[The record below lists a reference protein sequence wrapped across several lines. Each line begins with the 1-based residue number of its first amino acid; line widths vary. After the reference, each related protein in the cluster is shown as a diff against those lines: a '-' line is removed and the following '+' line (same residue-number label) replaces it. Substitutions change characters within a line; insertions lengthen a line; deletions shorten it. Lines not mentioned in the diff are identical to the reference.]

1 MNCKQSFWG
10 EHRFY
15 NIEEALELLTNMSDC
30 EDESTSES
38 KNEGDSSDS
47 SEDTPE
53 QHQVRTDSNILM
65 PKETEVSK
73 AKEIPK
79 NCQKAATKLV
89 DNQSATKHALLADQT
104 ATASGEEH
112 VVSPPKVSKAKEI
125 HKNGQEAAPKLV
137 DNQSATKT
145 MASDSDMDVEDYYVI
160 EDANKS
166 ASSKYVPCINYA
178 NDKVYPEDVKNG
190 WVRLEQDTGPPN
202 IYRFEGSCCNYLNL
216 NNYTP
221 GAVFDEFSEGKMWAI
236 LSENTNKYVHAKLRQ
251 AKDKGDKDP
260 IELLSEGADQNPC
273 ARLNKWEDTSPDEM
287 KVFVAHLIVMGI
299 LKKNSLEQ
307 YWSRDSILN
316 MPFFGHYMS
325 RNHFQNILWNL
336 HISNPDETNPQKEEA
351 NHDPLFWVRPMVDMM
366 QRNFCTKYRP
376 GKELSLDESMCPFK
390 GRVHFKCYNP
400 KKPNRFYIKLFMVS
414 EPSTGYIC
422 GFEVYTGD
430 ASGQSQGNVQ
440 EVQDASKTSC
450 TVLGLLDSVQLLDMG
465 HHVYF
470 DKYYNSPDLTDLLY
484 KRKTH
489 ACGTVRKNRKS
500 LPLAVTQ
507 AKLKQ
512 GETVFCCKK
521 SFSTEVD
528 GQEGSVHSKWLA
540 QGN

>member
-1 MNCKQSFWG
+1 MGKHSFY
-10 EHRFY
+10 RL
-15 NIEEALELLTNMSDC
+15 EEALELLTNMSDC

-38 KNEGDSSDS
+38 KNEGDSSDI

-65 PKETEVSK
+65 PNETKVSK
-73 AKEIPK
+73 AKEIPQ
-79 NCQKAATKLV
+79 NGQKAAPKLG

-104 ATASGEEH
+104 ATTSGASPAK
-112 VVSPPKVSKAKEI
+112 VSKVSKAKEI
-125 HKNGQEAAPKLV
+125 LKTGQKAAPKLG
-137 DNQSATKT
+137 DNQSATKA
-145 MASDSDMDVEDYYVI
+145 MASNSSDMDVEGYYVI

-166 ASSKYVPCINYA
+166 ASAKYVPCINYA
-178 NDKVYPEDVKNG
+178 NDKVYLEDVKNG

-202 IYRFEGSCCNYLNL
+202 IYRFEGSSCNCLNL

-221 GAVFDEFSEGKMWAI
+221 GAVFDVFFEGKMWTI
-236 LSENTNKYVHAKLRQ
+236 LSENTNNYVHTKLKQ

-260 IELLSEGADQNPC
+260 IELLSEGADQNTC
-273 ARLNKWEDTSPDEM
+273 ARLNKWEDTTPDEV
-287 KVFVAHLIVMGI
+287 KVFVAHLFVMGI

-336 HISNPDETNPQKEEA
+336 HVSNPDDTNPPRGEA
-351 NHDPLFWVRPMVDMM
+351 DHGTLFLVRPMVDMM
-366 QRNFCTKYRP
+366 QRNFHTKYRP
-376 GKELSLDESMCPFK
+376 GKELSLDKNTCPFK

-400 KKPNRFYIKLFMVS
+400 KKPNRFHIKLFMVS
-414 EPSTGYIC
+414 ELSTGYMC

-450 TVLGLLDSVQLLDMG
+450 TVLGLLDSVQLLGMG

-470 DKYYNSPDLTDLLY
+470 DNYYNSPDLIDLLY

-489 ACGTVRKNRKS
+489 ACGTV
-500 LPLAVTQ
+500 P
-507 AKLKQ
+507 KLH
-512 GETVFCCKK
+512 VY
-521 SFSTEVD
+521 
-528 GQEGSVHSKWLA
+528 
-540 QGN
+540 